1 MLLECICSIHSFIVP
16 SKKQSDIF
24 KSLTWQEVDSTENIE
39 TLDEIKADNEQ
50 MLSNYHLSI
59 KLVCL

>member
-16 SKKQSDIF
+16 SKKQYDIF

-50 MLSNYHLSI
+50 INVI
-59 KLVCL
+59 

>member
-1 MLLECICSIHSFIVP
+1 MLLECTCSIHSFIVP

-50 MLSNYHLSI
+50 INVI
-59 KLVCL
+59 